1 MKLRNIS
8 LIAIA
13 LAAASAVSAK
23 DDARYTRAEL
33 EKMTKTEFIDGL
45 LSRMTIEEK
54 IGQFNLP
61 SYGNVKPDPKKSPLA
76 DRIRRGEVG
85 GIFNINGVDDVIKLQ
100 EVAVIESRIGIP
112 IIIGADVCSGYETR
126 FTMPLAM
133 ACSFKPANL
142 EAAARISAEEAS
154 TGGICWTYS
163 PMVDVSRDAR
173 WGRSREGAGE
183 DPLLGADMAR
193 AWVRGYQGDN
203 LADPTTIM
211 ACVKHY
217 ALYGASESGRDYNPV
232 DMSRQAAMNGFMEP
246 YRAAVE
252 AGVGSVMTSFNEFE
266 GIPATGHSWLLRD
279 VLRSRWG
286 FDGFVVSDYTAIQEM
301 VNHGVGN
308 ADEVA
313 LQAFKCGVDMDMIAD
328 YYHDS
333 LLKLYNANKITFEEI
348 DSACRRMLSA
358 KYDLG
363 LFHNPYQYCDA
374 ERGKKEN
381 RTAEKLSV
389 ARRIATESYVLMKN
403 EDGVLPLKNNKRIAI
418 IGPLADVRAD
428 MPAMWRDG
436 SATTYRGLADALR
449 DQLDGVEVAYARG
462 CNLADDEKMEYNF
475 TDNKNNVRGNEA
487 ELLREAIDVASG
499 ADVIIAAIG
508 ESASMSGEGASRATL
523 ELPDTQRRLIE
534 ALHATGKP
542 VVMLLFTGRPLA
554 LQREEPLVDA
564 ILTVWEGGSKA
575 ADAIADL
582 LTGRVNPSAK
592 LAMTFPLVTGQCP
605 IYYNHKRTGRPM
617 APEAWYT
624 RYVSNYIDVPNEPL
638 YPFGYGLSY
647 TTYDY
652 SNLRLSS
659 AEMTA
664 GSTITVSVDVKNTG
678 NVDGEE
684 IVQLYIHDRIRS
696 ITPPV
701 KELKAY
707 KRVALKAGETAT
719 VRFDLDVEMLK
730 FYNADLDFVAEPG
743 EFDVMVGPNSRDTQ
757 SIMFTLK

>member
-1 MKLRNIS
+1 MKLRSIS
-8 LIAIA
+8 LLAIA
-13 LAAASAVSAK
+13 LATVTMVSAK

-33 EKMTKTEFIDGL
+33 EKKTKTEFIDGL
-45 LSRMTIEEK
+45 LNRMTVEEK

-61 SYGNVKPDPKKSPLA
+61 SYGNVKPDPKKCPLA

-85 GIFNINGVDDVIKLQ
+85 GIFNINGVDNVRKLQ
-100 EVAVIESRIGIP
+100 EVAVRESRIGIP
-112 IIIGADVCSGYETR
+112 IIIGADVCSGYETS
-126 FTMPLAM
+126 FTLPLGM
-133 ACSFKPANL
+133 ACSFKPENL
-142 EAAARISAEEAS
+142 EVAARISAEEAT

-217 ALYGASESGRDYNPV
+217 ALYGAAESGRDYNPV

-246 YRAAVE
+246 YKAAVE
-252 AGVGSVMTSFNEFE
+252 AGVGSIMTSFNEFE
-266 GIPATGHSWLLRD
+266 GIPATGHSWLLKD
-279 VLRSRWG
+279 VLRDRWG
-286 FDGFVVSDYTAIQEM
+286 FGGFVVSDYTSIKEM
-301 VNHGVGN
+301 EYHGVGN
-308 ADEVA
+308 AEDVA

-333 LLKLYNANKITFEEI
+333 LLKLYNTGKITLEEI
-348 DSACRRMLSA
+348 DAACRRMLTA

-374 ERGKKEN
+374 ERGKKDN
-381 RTAEKLSV
+381 CTAEKLGI

-418 IGPLADVRAD
+418 IGPLADVRAN

-436 SATTYRGLADALR
+436 DATTYRGLADALR
-449 DQLDGVEVAYARG
+449 DQLDGAVITYARG

-554 LQREEPLVDA
+554 LQREEKLVDA

-592 LAMTFPLVTGQCP
+592 LTMTFPLVTGQCP
-605 IYYNHKRTGRPM
+605 IYYNHKNTGRPV
-617 APEAWYT
+617 APGAWYT
-624 RYVSNYIDVPNEPL
+624 RYASNYIDVPNEPL
-638 YPFGYGLSY
+638 FPFGYGLSY
-647 TTYDY
+647 TTYAY

-659 AEMTA
+659 DEMTS
-664 GSTITVSVDVKNTG
+664 GSTINVSVDVKNSG
-678 NVDGEE
+678 AVDGEE
-684 IVQLYIHDRIRS
+684 IVQLYIRDRIRS

-719 VRFDLDVEMLK
+719 VNFTVDVEMLK
-730 FYNADLDFVAEPG
+730 FYNADLDFVAELG